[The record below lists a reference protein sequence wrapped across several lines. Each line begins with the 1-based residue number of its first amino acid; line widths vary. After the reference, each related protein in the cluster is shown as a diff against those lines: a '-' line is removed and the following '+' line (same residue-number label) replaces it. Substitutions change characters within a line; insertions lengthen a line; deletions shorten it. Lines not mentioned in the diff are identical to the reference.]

1 MKVLVIGS
9 GGREHAIVKALRRSP
24 HVSKLWCAPGNAG
37 IAQDAECVPVK
48 PDDLNALHRFAREQ
62 GVNLTVVGPEQPLVL
77 GIVDL
82 FRSHG
87 LVIFGPPRS
96 AALLEGSKVF
106 SKAFM
111 ERHHIPTARFG
122 SFGKDDAQAAEA
134 FIRSLQPPM
143 VVKADGLAAGK
154 GVVICQ
160 TRADAMEAVRS
171 MLSGE
176 AFGAA
181 GERVVIDEFLSGEEL
196 SVFVVTDGERSV
208 LLPTAQDHKRILDND
223 RGKNT
228 GGMGA
233 YAPAPLGTP
242 ALLERVRQE
251 IVEPT
256 LRGMRQEGSPYTGC
270 LYIGL
275 MVTAAGPLVL
285 EYNCRFGD
293 PETQVV
299 LPLVASD
306 VAELFVRASTNQL
319 DPSTVRLHQAAAV
332 CVVLASGGYPDAYET
347 EKEITGLSSLDGR
360 DDVIVYHAGTKTAE
374 GKVVTAGG
382 RVLGVTAFGPYD
394 DLPATI
400 RTAYEAVRKIKFEG
414 MHYRTDI
421 GAKAVRG

>member
-1 MKVLVIGS
+1 MKMLVIGS

-24 HVSKLWCAPGNAG
+24 LVSKVWCAPGNAG
-37 IAQDAECVPVK
+37 IAQDAECVPIK
-48 PDDLNALHRFAREQ
+48 ADDLNGLLRFAREQ
-62 GVNLTVVGPEQPLVL
+62 SVTLTIVGPEQPLVL
-77 GIVDL
+77 GIVDV
-82 FRSHG
+82 FRAQG
-87 LVIFGPPRS
+87 MAIFGPTRS
-96 AALLEGSKVF
+96 AALLEGSKAF

-111 ERHHIPTARFG
+111 ARYDIPTAKFG
-122 SFGKDDAQAAEA
+122 AFGKDDASAAEA
-134 FIRSLQPPM
+134 FIRAMQPPL

-160 TRADAMEAVRS
+160 TRDEALEAVRS

-181 GERVVIDEFLSGEEL
+181 GERVVVEEFLTGEEL

-208 LLPTAQDHKRILDND
+208 MLSTAQDHKRVFDDD

-242 ALLERVRQE
+242 ALLERVQRE

-256 LRGMRQEGSPYTGC
+256 LRGMRSEGAAYTGC
-270 LYIGL
+270 LYVGL
-275 MVTAAGPLVL
+275 MITPNGPFVL

-299 LPLVASD
+299 LPLIASD
-306 VAELFVRASTNQL
+306 AAELFVRASSNQL
-319 DPSTVRLHQAAAV
+319 RPEEVRIANATAV
-332 CVVLASGGYPDAYET
+332 CVVMASGGYPDHYET
-347 EKEITGLSSLDGR
+347 GKEINGLHVLDGR
-360 DDVIVYHAGTKTAE
+360 EDVSVYHAGTKILE
-374 GKVVTAGG
+374 GKMVTAGG
-382 RVLGVTAFGPYD
+382 RVLGVTAMGAPN
-394 DLPATI
+394 DLAGTI
-400 RTAYEAVRKIKFEG
+400 RTAYEAVRKVKFEG

-421 GAKAVRG
+421 GSKGVR